1 VYVIP
6 SASKAA
12 FNFSLYFSIFVSSAQ
27 TAKVIAATVLLVLVE
42 IRSAIRLALEA
53 FLY

>member
-1 VYVIP
+1 VYY

-12 FNFSLYFSIFVSSAQ
+12 FNFSLYFSIFVSS